1 MTRKNLFAGAALL
14 ALFFSASHAGAYMY
28 VACGGTKVV
37 WNHDLVFVQ
46 NLYSIEPLSLREAA
60 LENAIDRWQNVR
72 GMQNF
77 ISKHPVLGLGSTIYH
92 GDGRNDA
99 AVVKRSS
106 IDGANG
112 LTVIFHDGC
121 FFGGDM
127 EWTETD
133 VMAAG
138 DLGFGQLG
146 ETSLVTSGRSTFMHE
161 VGHAIGLRHAQ
172 SFSNMRVPQPR
183 PLVGGPGE
191 TIDAL
196 PDDAQGGRFLY
207 PLNQAEVNVFTSAHR
222 KTSGDSIA
230 VNTGGTFNRCSSGG
244 QTLTVNATAGNNGTV
259 DVTQTER
266 WWVSKSKTAHGGG
279 IEVHKLTSVS
289 FPANKVKTKSV
300 TITLPPLEPGTYFL
314 YHGVDLVEGV
324 NESRADDNSNRE
336 ALVIKVV
343 DC

>member
-1 MTRKNLFAGAALL
+1 MTRKNVFAGAALL
-14 ALFFSASHAGAYMY
+14 ALFFSASDAFAYKY
-28 VACGGTKVV
+28 VTCGGTKVV
-37 WNHDLVFVQ
+37 WNHDFELVQ
-46 NLYSIEPLSLREAA
+46 NFNSIQPGSSRESA
-60 LENAIDRWQNVR
+60 LDNAIGRWRNVR
-72 GMQNF
+72 GMND
-77 ISKHPVLGLGSTIYH
+77 IVSKYPLPMPGFSITN

-106 IDGANG
+106 IGGNNG
-112 LTVIFHDGC
+112 LTVQFHDGC

-127 EWTETD
+127 EWTEAD

-172 SFSNMRVPQPR
+172 TFSNMRVPQPR

-207 PLNQAEVNVFTSAHR
+207 PSGKAEINVFTSAHR

-230 VNTGGTFNRCSSGG
+230 VNTGGTINLCSSGG
-244 QTLTVNATAGNNGTV
+244 TFTVNATAGNNGTV

-266 WWVSKSKTAHGGG
+266 WWVSKSKTAQGGG
-279 IEVHKLTSVS
+279 TQIHKLTNVS

-300 TITLPPLEPGTYFL
+300 TLTLPALEVGTYYL
-314 YHGVDLVEGV
+314 YHGIDVLEDV
-324 NESRADDNSNRE
+324 NESRNDDNANRE
-336 ALVIKVV
+336 AVVIKVV